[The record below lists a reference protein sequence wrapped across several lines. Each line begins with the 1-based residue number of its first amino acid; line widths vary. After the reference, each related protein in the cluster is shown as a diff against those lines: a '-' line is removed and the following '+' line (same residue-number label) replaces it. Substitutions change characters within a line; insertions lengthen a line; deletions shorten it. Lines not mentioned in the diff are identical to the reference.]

1 MINQILNIFLLFV
14 IYSVFGWI
22 LEVFAVGIGTK
33 KFVNRGFLIGPYC
46 PIYGT
51 GSILM
56 VLMLNKYKGDYLALF
71 VLGATVCSI
80 LEYLTSYIMEKL
92 FKARWWD
99 YSNDKFNI
107 NGRICLRN
115 AVAFGV
121 LGTVLVEFVNPFIQ
135 SLILKLSMP
144 IYYIL
149 CAVLFVIFVTDVSIS
164 FNVMNKVKTFAF
176 EARKDNTVEITMKVK
191 QMLQERGFLTKR
203 LLKAYPNLV
212 SLVKSKKEEIV
223 RKKEE
228 AVTFVKEKVEEVK
241 EEIETK
247 VKLKKM

>member
-22 LEVFAVGIGTK
+22 LEVFVVGINAK

-51 GSILM
+51 GSVLM

-228 AVTFVKEKVEEVK
+228 AVTYVKEKVEEVK

-247 VKLKKM
+247 VKSKKM

>member
-14 IYSVFGWI
+14 IYSVLGWLI
-22 LEVFAVGIGTK
+22 EVIVVGIGTK
-33 KFVNRGFLIGPYC
+33 KLVNRGFLIGPYC

-51 GSILM
+51 GSIMMIL
-56 VLMLNKYKGDYLALF
+56 LLNKYKGDYLALF
-71 VLGATVCSI
+71 VLGTTVCSI

-121 LGTVLVEFVNPFIQ
+121 LGTVLVEFVNPFVQ
-135 SLILKLSMP
+135 SLVLKLNG
-144 IYYIL
+144 IAFYII

-164 FNVMNKVKTFAF
+164 FNVMNKVKKFAF
-176 EARKDNTVEITMKVK
+176 EARKDNTFEITKKVK
-191 QMLQERGFLTKR
+191 EMLQEHGFLTKR
-203 LLKAYPNLV
+203 LASAYPNLV
-212 SLVKSKKEEIV
+212 SMVKTKKEELS

-228 AVTFVKEKVEEVK
+228 AVTYVKEKVEEVK

-247 VKLKKM
+247 VKAKKM

>member
-14 IYSVFGWI
+14 IYSVLGWI
-22 LEVFAVGIGTK
+22 LEVFVVGINAK

-51 GSILM
+51 GSVLM
-56 VLMLNKYKGDYLALF
+56 ILMLNKYKGDYLALF

-176 EARKDNTVEITMKVK
+176 EARRDNTVEITTKVK

-228 AVTFVKEKVEEVK
+228 AVAYVKEKVEEVK

-247 VKLKKM
+247 VKSKKM

>member
-14 IYSVFGWI
+14 IYSVLGWI
-22 LEVFAVGIGTK
+22 LEVFVVGINAK

-51 GSILM
+51 GSVLM

-176 EARKDNTVEITMKVK
+176 EARKDNTVEITMKVR
-191 QMLQERGFLTKR
+191 QMLQERDFLTKR

-228 AVTFVKEKVEEVK
+228 AVTYVKEKVEEVK

-247 VKLKKM
+247 VKSKKM